1 MMTWWEGW
9 KTGQFPWCHNNSWCD
24 RRGMVVGWR
33 LRQWLSNELSQLPCC
48 VTWCHNTRQQDHL
61 RPQCSSRKEC
71 KHCKRRGEKTMSH
84 THLFF
89 KVHYVVE
96 YDLTFQIEIRVI
108 DLSFSL
114 KASVISGRSILCARF
129 LCLPSKFLFCFFLLS
144 VISFKQLKT
153 TICWVITGYKDI
165 HSSLLVVSHNRAN
178 ILETRKRR
186 SYFYLL
192 LA

>member
-1 MMTWWEGW
+1 MS
-9 KTGQFPWCHNNSWCD
+9 KYSP
-24 RRGMVVGWR
+24 
-33 LRQWLSNELSQLPCC
+33 
-48 VTWCHNTRQQDHL
+48 TR
-61 RPQCSSRKEC
+61 SSKATMFIE
-71 KHCKRRGEKTMSH
+71 KGVETLQTKRRKDNQPH
-84 THLFF
+84 TQGPLRSC
-89 KVHYVVE
+89 E

-129 LCLPSKFLFCFFLLS
+129 LCLPSKFLFGFFLLS

-153 TICWVITGYKDI
+153 TIFWVITGYKDI

-178 ILETRKRR
+178 ILETRKQW